1 MNDMESYTG
10 ETIDRYAFQ
19 ELIGTGT
26 FGEVYKCFDNKLSRY
41 VAIKATSPDLA
52 IKSEGKEVYIR
63 EARIHAR
70 AEHVHIVPIY
80 DVFDDDK
87 SVFIVMR
94 LVNGENLDQ
103 MLTRLGH
110 PLRLDEANQIMH
122 QILWG
127 MDYAHSKGIVHLD
140 LKPGNIRMTH
150 SGEALIMDFGIA
162 TLLEEQGLIN
172 GKLHGTPAY
181 MAPEQ
186 IECSYM
192 DARSDI
198 YSLGLMYYKMITGH
212 HPFEDAGS
220 LTMMLNCHKERVP
233 VRPSHFI
240 SSLPE
245 AVDDAILKSLEKKS
259 RNRYHSCREFAL
271 ALNYSLTGNTQ
282 YDTGYKELRWDP
294 RVSVYL
300 NARIQLSKDSE
311 FISAETVNLSVSGVK
326 LRVSSYIDVGSN
338 VLLELYLP
346 EDDHYIKISA
356 RATVLWSDGEP
367 GMENIEIGL
376 GLNELDKKDR
386 YHISLFVRNH
396 LLSGDEDELPGDQ
409 TVIFT

>member
-1 MNDMESYTG
+1 MNDMGSYTG
-10 ETIDRYAFQ
+10 ETIDRYVFQ

-26 FGEVYKCFDNKLSRY
+26 FGEVYKGFDNKLSRHI
-41 VAIKATSPDLA
+41 AIKATSPDFA
-52 IKSEGKEVYIR
+52 IQSEGKAAIIR

-70 AEHVHIVPIY
+70 AEHVHIVPVY
-80 DVFDDDK
+80 DVLDNDK

-103 MLTRLGH
+103 MQTRLGQ
-110 PLRLDEANQIMH
+110 PLRLDEASQIMH

-172 GKLHGTPAY
+172 GKIHGTPAY

-198 YSLGLMYYKMITGH
+198 YSLGLMLYKMVTGH

-220 LTMMLNCHKERVP
+220 LTKMLNCHMEREP
-233 VRPSHFI
+233 VKPSHFI

-245 AVDDAILKSLEKKS
+245 AVDNAILKSLEKKS

-271 ALNYSLTGNTQ
+271 ALNHAIAGNTQ
-282 YDTGYKELRWDP
+282 YEAGYKELRWDP
-294 RVSVYL
+294 RVSVLL
-300 NARIQLSKDSE
+300 NARIQVSEGSE
-311 FISAETVNLSVSGVK
+311 FISAETINLSVSGAR

-338 VLLELYLP
+338 IFLELYLP
-346 EDDHYIKISA
+346 ENDHYIKISA
-356 RATVLWSDGEP
+356 RSTVLWCDGEP

-376 GLNELDKKDR
+376 SLNELDKKDR
-386 YHISLFVRNH
+386 YCIGLFVRDH

-409 TVIFT
+409 TMIFT